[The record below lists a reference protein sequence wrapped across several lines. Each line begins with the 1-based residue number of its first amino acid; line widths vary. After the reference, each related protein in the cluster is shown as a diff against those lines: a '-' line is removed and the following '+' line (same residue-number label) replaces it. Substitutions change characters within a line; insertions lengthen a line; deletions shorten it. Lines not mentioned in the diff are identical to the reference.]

1 MSRGPTGPRRIRA
14 HLRPNRG
21 QEAGFV
27 IRTEHDRDSGRW
39 LLERLEE
46 RGLCVLV
53 HAMRRFHDRD
63 ASAAL
68 ERQQREVR
76 DQVAHATV
84 GGARATDDDLPA
96 GTLRRKPMQV
106 RVVAMLDEPAA
117 PA

>member
-14 HLRPNRG
+14 HLRADRG
-21 QEAGFV
+21 QEAGLV
-27 IRTEHDRDSGRW
+27 IGAEHDRDAGRW

-68 ERQQREVR
+68 ERQQGEVR
-76 DQVAHATV
+76 DQVADAPV
-84 GGARATDDDLPA
+84 VGARATDDDLPA
-96 GTLRRKPMQV
+96 GPLRRKAMQV